1 MYVRLLTFSLWVR
14 LTVYQFDLKFTKGN
28 TIASPNKLS
37 HLQRRYA
44 EKYVSERGKEYD
56 LMIQK
61 LKDEA
66 EQYFKERPG

>member
-1 MYVRLLTFSLWVR
+1 MRLLKFSLCGQ
-14 LTVYQFDLKFTKGN
+14 LTVCQFDLKFTRGN

-44 EKYVSERGKEYD
+44 EKYVSEQGQEYD